1 MVYPAPSHAY
11 FGKGGAFDLPSMTDK
26 GNRLVHLRLD
36 APAAYL
42 AALLL
47 LTAAVP
53 VLAQE
58 SSRPAATEAQPNAGA
73 AGTPEPVSPQTDTA
87 DPAAASTDQS
97 AASPGAAAPA
107 AGADQTPSAPSTA
120 EAAPASQQEYPH
132 HHALSLV
139 GEPAYPA
146 GFPHFNWVNPDAP
159 KGGTLRGYAQG
170 SFDSLNPFSV
180 KGDSAGGLG
189 LVYDSLMAG
198 SPDEPSTEYG
208 LIAEWVSYPPD
219 FSSVTF
225 GINPKAR
232 FQDGTPITP
241 EDVIFSFEGQK
252 AAHPRSA
259 FYYKNVVKAEKTGDN
274 QVTFTFDVKGNREL
288 PQIVGQLSI
297 LPKAFW
303 EGVGP
308 NGEKRDITKS
318 TLEIPVGSGAYRVKS
333 FDAGRSI
340 TFERVKDYWA
350 KDLPVAKGQWNFDEF
365 KLTYFL
371 DRTPAFEEFKSGKI
385 DYWPESSASQ
395 WATAYDFPAARN
407 GQVKKEAIP
416 VRRVAPMQAFVFN
429 QRRSQFQDPRVR
441 RAFGLAFNFEEANR
455 KLFYDSY
462 VRVGSY
468 FDNSELA
475 SKGLPQ
481 GRELEILNEVKD
493 EVPPEVFTTE
503 WKNPVNKA
511 PEDFRNHLR
520 EASQLLKDAGWS
532 LHEVEVDDGSCGTF
546 CSIMRTVGLSSAPK
560 ANLLRNAQG
569 QTLDAEFLLE
579 SPEFQKI
586 VLPYIQD
593 LQKLGIKAS
602 VRVVDGAQYK
612 RREDSRDYDII
623 VDNFA
628 QSESPGNEQRD
639 FWGSAAAARD
649 GSRNTAGIR
658 NPAVDKLVDK
668 VVFAKDRDE
677 LLAATHALDRVLLW
691 NYYVVPQWHYPYER
705 IAYWDIFGRPEKLP
719 SQTSAL
725 AQTWWIDA
733 GKKKALDAVRGR

>member
-1 MVYPAPSHAY
+1 
-11 FGKGGAFDLPSMTDK
+11 MTDK
-26 GNRLVHLRLD
+26 GNRLVHMRLD
-36 APAAYL
+36 APAACL

-47 LTAAVP
+47 LNAAVP
-53 VLAQE
+53 ALAQE
-58 SSRPAATEAQPNAGA
+58 SAPPAVSEAAAQPEAAATE
-73 AGTPEPVSPQTDTA
+73 EPQSASPQADTA
-87 DPAAASTDQS
+87 DTGNTAPSADAAQ
-97 AASPGAAAPA
+97 ASPAAPA
-107 AGADQTPSAPSTA
+107 TA
-120 EAAPASQQEYPH
+120 EAAPEASPAGQQEYPR

-146 GFPHFNWVNPDAP
+146 GFTHFNWVNPDAP

-180 KGDSAGGLG
+180 KGDSAAGLG

-259 FYYKNVVKAEKTGDN
+259 FYYKNVIKAEKTGDN

-288 PQIVGQLSI
+288 PQIVGQLSV

-303 EGVGP
+303 EGVGA

-395 WATAYDFPAARN
+395 WATAYDFPAVRN

-429 QRRSQFQDPRVR
+429 QRRKQFQDPRVR

-475 SKGLPQ
+475 SRGLPT

-503 WKNPVNKA
+503 WKNPVN
-511 PEDFRNHLR
+511 
-520 EASQLLKDAGWS
+520 
-532 LHEVEVDDGSCGTF
+532 
-546 CSIMRTVGLSSAPK
+546 
-560 ANLLRNAQG
+560 
-569 QTLDAEFLLE
+569 
-579 SPEFQKI
+579 
-586 VLPYIQD
+586 
-593 LQKLGIKAS
+593 
-602 VRVVDGAQYK
+602 
-612 RREDSRDYDII
+612 
-623 VDNFA
+623 
-628 QSESPGNEQRD
+628 
-639 FWGSAAAARD
+639 
-649 GSRNTAGIR
+649 
-658 NPAVDKLVDK
+658 
-668 VVFAKDRDE
+668 
-677 LLAATHALDRVLLW
+677 
-691 NYYVVPQWHYPYER
+691 
-705 IAYWDIFGRPEKLP
+705 
-719 SQTSAL
+719 
-725 AQTWWIDA
+725 
-733 GKKKALDAVRGR
+733 